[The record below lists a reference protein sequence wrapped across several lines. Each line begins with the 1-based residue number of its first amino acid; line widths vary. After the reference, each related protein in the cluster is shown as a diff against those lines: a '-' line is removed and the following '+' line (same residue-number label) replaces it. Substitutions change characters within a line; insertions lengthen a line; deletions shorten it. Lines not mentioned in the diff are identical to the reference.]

1 MAVQGVRESPVI
13 KVSLLI
19 RTLASTTT
27 ILSLLILLLPPPPPP
42 LPPTMHSEYLFR
54 YFRIHTRSDER
65 PAPADAY
72 ILYCLFFG
80 CCPARERER
89 DGQLTAFG
97 TGFGSYLYKPLAG
110 LINESRLNTAHNNP
124 KRRPEK
130 KRKQNYIY
138 IYINTERQGSLSGLF
153 FSPEL

>member
-1 MAVQGVRESPVI
+1 MPIYYIAFFW
-13 KVSLLI
+13 LL
-19 RTLASTTT
+19 S
-27 ILSLLILLLPPPPPP
+27 
-42 LPPTMHSEYLFR
+42 
-54 YFRIHTRSDER
+54 
-65 PAPADAY
+65 
-72 ILYCLFFG
+72 G
-80 CCPARERER
+80 QRERER